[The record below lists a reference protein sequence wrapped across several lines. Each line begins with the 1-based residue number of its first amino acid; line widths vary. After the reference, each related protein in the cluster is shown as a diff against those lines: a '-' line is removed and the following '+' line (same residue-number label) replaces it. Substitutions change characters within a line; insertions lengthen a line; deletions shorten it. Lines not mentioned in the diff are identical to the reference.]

1 DRDSANR
8 AKTHCQRRHRPSR
21 PGAGAL
27 SPLSRKPATAAPTPL
42 HTRSDLTQELVG
54 HSQAMNSVSAPA
66 LLLLVVV
73 ALATVHAAP
82 RDGPASTECP
92 AGIKAAKAGPAA
104 QGVKYTTKY
113 DNINVDMVL
122 HNERLLNNYME
133 CLMDRRACSKEGQ
146 LLKEKQKQIAGTI
159 MSYLLQY
166 KKKYWDELL
175 CKYDPE
181 GNFRKK
187 YEVDEDDEDDEE

>member
-1 DRDSANR
+1 
-8 AKTHCQRRHRPSR
+8 
-21 PGAGAL
+21 
-27 SPLSRKPATAAPTPL
+27 
-42 HTRSDLTQELVG
+42 
-54 HSQAMNSVSAPA
+54 MNSVSAPA

-146 LLKEKQKQIAGTI
+146 LLKEIIPDALQTDCARCSEKQKQIAGTI